1 MFTSKCSYSSP
12 GGSSP
17 RPVSR
22 FLCCMNRRIPKWIR
36 NKYTVAVLG
45 FFLWIM
51 LFNDID
57 LVYIIQRR
65 ADLSEM
71 RSDIKELQGLNE
83 KVHSELHDLTTNMA
97 TLEKFAREKYY
108 MKRSNEDVFVFRE
121 RAD

>member
-1 MFTSKCSYSSP
+1 
-12 GGSSP
+12 
-17 RPVSR
+17 
-22 FLCCMNRRIPKWIR
+22 
-36 NKYTVAVLG
+36 VAVLG

>member
-1 MFTSKCSYSSP
+1 M
-12 GGSSP
+12 
-17 RPVSR
+17 
-22 FLCCMNRRIPKWIR
+22 
-36 NKYTVAVLG
+36 AVLG